1 MRNAESDVAGW
12 ANRTP
17 IRTGLCKRING
28 PSYVHVKQILQAILR
43 RSQWQ
48 VLERDVLATLKKIPT
63 MSKFKNVILLYLFS
77 EALYSSSQSQN
88 EIQFGVFTFPV
99 KLYFK

>member
-1 MRNAESDVAGW
+1 
-12 ANRTP
+12 
-17 IRTGLCKRING
+17 
-28 PSYVHVKQILQAILR
+28 
-43 RSQWQ
+43 
-48 VLERDVLATLKKIPT
+48 